1 MHRHYIIHNH
11 FFFSGF
17 QAEGMKSADIPI
29 TTIAEPH
36 AINTSGIPTES
47 PIIPIINKPI
57 TEGKK
62 AYAAE

>member
-1 MHRHYIIHNH
+1 
-11 FFFSGF
+11 
-17 QAEGMKSADIPI
+17 MKSADIPI

-57 TEGKK
+57 AEEKK